1 MKIFLD
7 SANLEEIE
15 KALKLKI
22 IDGITT
28 NPTLMAKSGV
38 NLSMKELIKKICSL
52 APGPV
57 SVEGVTIKKDAIIEE
72 GIKLAKIAKNIVYKI
87 PISEEGLAAAY
98 QLKKQGV
105 KTNITLVFSLS
116 QAILAAKV
124 GASFVSPFIGRLEDQ
139 GEDGLKL
146 IEEIVSVFNR
156 YQFKTEIIAASIRNV
171 YHVKKIAFLGCH
183 IATIPYKVLIQMYH
197 HHLTDKGLQVF
208 LADWQKIKK

>member
-15 KALKLKI
+15 KASKLKV

-28 NPTLMAKSGV
+28 NPTLMAKSGA
-38 NLSMKELIKKICSL
+38 NLSITNLIKKICSL
-52 APGPV
+52 ISGPV
-57 SVEGVTIKKDAIIEE
+57 SVEGVALKKDEIIKE
-72 GIKLAKIAKNIVYKI
+72 GREMAKIAKNIVYKI
-87 PISEEGLAAAY
+87 PISEDGLAAAY
-98 QLKKQGV
+98 ELEKQGV

-116 QAILAAKV
+116 QALLAAKV
-124 GASFVSPFIGRLEDQ
+124 GASFVSPFIGRLEDN

-156 YQFKTEIIAASIRNV
+156 YQFKSQIIVASVRNV
-171 YHVKKIAFLGCH
+171 YHVKKAALLGCH
-183 IATIPYKVLIQMYH
+183 IATVPYKVLTQMYRH
-197 HHLTDKGLQVF
+197 FLTDKGLEVF

>member
-15 KALKLKI
+15 KASKLKV

-28 NPTLMAKSGV
+28 NPTLMAKSGA
-38 NLSMKELIKKICSL
+38 NLSMTKLIKKICSL
-52 APGPV
+52 ISGPI
-57 SVEGVTIKKDAIIEE
+57 SVEGAALKKDEMIEE
-72 GIKLAKIAKNIVYKI
+72 GIKFAKIAKNIVYKI
-87 PISEEGLAAAY
+87 PISEDGLAAAY
-98 QLKKQGV
+98 ELEKQGV

-116 QAILAAKV
+116 QALLAAKV
-124 GASFVSPFIGRLEDQ
+124 GASFVSPFIGRLEDN

-146 IEEIVSVFNR
+146 IEEIVSVFNH
-156 YQFKTEIIAASIRNV
+156 YQFKTEIIAASIRNI
-171 YHVKKIAFLGCH
+171 YHVKKVALLGCH

-197 HHLTDKGLQVF
+197 HHLTDKGLEVF